1 MQLTVTDLPDGKKIN
16 RDQKLPKSLVDER
29 QREFKQI
36 SNIIEILKNH
46 SIKSN
51 PVWKECTNLR
61 NVSSIVTGTQEYSDV
76 GKFEN
81 DCHQL
86 EQAYFFGNFME
97 AN

>member
-1 MQLTVTDLPDGKKIN
+1 MQLTVTDF
-16 RDQKLPKSLVDER
+16 PKSLVDER

-46 SIKSN
+46 IIKSN

-86 EQAYFFGNFME
+86 EFL
-97 AN
+97 